1 MSLNYLSVKIPFKSV
16 LLVVL
21 AAGSSLF
28 GQKPALDHSVYDS
41 WQSLGQPVI
50 SDNGSWAAS
59 TVNPQQGDG
68 LLWLFSLQAGTRD
81 SVPRG
86 SSPVFS
92 PESRYMACQ
101 VLPPYEEVRQAKKK
115 KLKEDQMPK
124 NSLEILILSEGRR
137 MKADRVKSYALPT
150 EGSQWMAYLHEKAL
164 PEKSIADSAG
174 APDSLKGKGKKKTEP
189 KGTDFVMVN
198 PLINREYRFP
208 DVTEYTVARYGSIIS
223 FIQEFPDTNKTS
235 HIRITVF
242 DTDKEQTSVVFE
254 DYGDARKIA
263 CDNSGELVSFIYSAD
278 TSKTKVYSLMLSRQ
292 MGKAVPV
299 ADTASAGMPEGWS
312 VSENSSFVYSEDGK
326 RLFFGTALKPAKEP
340 VDTLLD
346 EEKYKVDIWSWN
358 DRLLQP
364 MQKKRLEQEL
374 KRTYQA
380 LYNTERNIMLQLADT
395 SMPSVRID
403 PKTSS
408 TFALGSSDIKYQKLS
423 SWESENYS
431 DYFVVN
437 LENGSRTRI
446 LEKHPSLVMM
456 SPSGRYVV
464 AWSPA
469 GKKYFIMSA
478 AGKILRETD
487 MPGPYP
493 LFNEIHDTP
502 GDPSP
507 YGIAGWTSDDRDIV
521 FYDRYDLWS
530 LKVEGDEAPVNVTK
544 GYGRSNNFRLRYVK
558 TDPDLVYIPLK
569 ESIILS
575 AFNDSTKESGFY
587 SVQLYRDRTPVRL
600 LMDKAFF
607 PENVRRS
614 RTGNRILWQKE
625 SFDLSPELYA
635 GNSDF
640 SKPVRLITTNP
651 RQAEFNWLSAELFEW
666 TSFDGQELQGILYKP
681 EDFDPSRKYPMI
693 VYFYERSSDGLYRY
707 NPPAPSASIINRSFA
722 VSNGYL
728 LFVPDIPYKIG
739 YPGESC
745 YNSVIS
751 GTLALLGK
759 FPFID
764 RERLGLDGQSWGG
777 YQIAW
782 LVTRTDLFR
791 CAYSGAPVSNMISA
805 YGGIRWESGMSR
817 MFQYEETQSR
827 IGGTLWEKPLHYMEN
842 SPIFYIPK
850 INTPLLIMHNDAD
863 GAVPWYQGIEFINAL
878 RRLGKPSWMLSYN
891 DEAHNLVKRPN
902 RKDLSIRKMQFF
914 DHYLKDSPM
923 PYWMKYGITQTEK
936 GKKDGYDLV
945 EN

>member
-1 MSLNYLSVKIPFKSV
+1 MKTIIKFAI
-16 LLVVL
+16 LLVL
-21 AAGSSLF
+21 ASGSSLY
-28 GQKPALDHSVYDS
+28 GQKPPLSHSVYDS
-41 WQSLGQPVI
+41 WESLGQSVI
-50 SDNGSWAAS
+50 SDNGTWAACP
-59 TVNPQQGDG
+59 VNPQQGDG
-68 LLWLFSLQAGTRD
+68 LLWLFNLQSGARD

-86 SSPVFS
+86 NAPAFS
-92 PESRYMACQ
+92 PESRYVAYQ
-101 VLPPYEEVRQAKKK
+101 VQPAYEDVRQAKKK

-124 NSLEILILSEGRR
+124 NSLEIRVLSDGRKV
-137 MKADRVKSYALPT
+137 KAERVKSFAIPA

-164 PEKSIADSAG
+164 PEKNNADSAG
-174 APDSLKGKGKKKTEP
+174 AKPELKEAGKKKPEP
-189 KGTDFVMVN
+189 KGTDFVIVN
-198 PLINREYRFP
+198 PLLNREYTFT
-208 DVTEYTVARYGSIIS
+208 DVTEYSVAKYGRTIS

-235 HIRITVF
+235 HFRITVF
-242 DTDKEQTSVVFE
+242 DTGREETSVVFE
-254 DYGDARKIA
+254 DYGSARKIA
-263 CDNSGELVSFIYSAD
+263 CNNSGELVSFIFSDD
-278 TSKTKVYSLMLSRQ
+278 TSKVKVYSLLLSRN
-292 MGKAVPV
+292 MDKAVTA

-312 VSENSSFVYSEDGK
+312 VSENSSFVYSDDGK
-326 RLFFGTALKPAKEP
+326 RLFFGTAPKPVREP
-340 VDTLLD
+340 ADTLLD

-380 LYNTERNIMLQLADT
+380 VYHTDRNIMVQLADT
-395 SMPSVRID
+395 SMPSMRLD
-403 PKTSS
+403 PKSS
-408 TFALGSSDIKYQKLS
+408 SPVLLGSSDVKYQKLS
-423 SWESENYS
+423 SWESENYT

-437 LENGSRTRI
+437 LENGSRTKI
-446 LEKHPSLVMM
+446 LEKHPSMVMM
-456 SPSGRYVV
+456 SPSGKYVAV
-464 AWSPA
+464 WSQA
-469 GKKYFIMSA
+469 ARKYHILSPT
-478 AGKILRETD
+478 GKIIKETD
-487 MPGPYP
+487 IPGSYP
-493 LFNEIHDTP
+493 LFNELHDTP
-502 GDPSP
+502 DDPSP
-507 YGIAGWTSDDRDIV
+507 YGIVGWTSDDRDFV
-521 FYDRYDLWS
+521 FYDRYDIWS
-530 LKVEGDEAPVNVTK
+530 LRIEGNEAPVNVTG
-544 GYGRSNNFRLRYVK
+544 GYGRSNNLRLRYVK

-575 AFNDSTKESGFY
+575 AFSEATRESGFY
-587 SVQLYRDRTPVRL
+587 SVQLLRDKPPVRL
-600 LMDKAFF
+600 LMEKAFY
-607 PENVRRS
+607 PENVRKPKS
-614 RTGNRILWQKE
+614 GNRLVWQKE

-635 GNSDF
+635 GNMDF
-640 SKPVRLITTNP
+640 SKPVRLLNTNP
-651 RQAEFNWLSAELFEW
+651 QQEKYNWLSAELFEW
-666 TSFDGQELQGILYKP
+666 TSFDGQKLQGILYKP
-681 EDFDPSRKYPMI
+681 EDFDPEEKYPMI

-722 VSNGYL
+722 VSNRYL
-728 LFVPDIPYKIG
+728 LFVPDIPYRIG

-745 YNSVIS
+745 YNSVVS

-759 FPFID
+759 YPWID

-827 IGGTLWEKPLHYMEN
+827 IGGTLWEKPLLYMEN

-878 RRLGKPSWMLSYN
+878 RRLGKPAWMLSYN

-914 DHYLKDSPM
+914 DHYLKDAPV